1 MDPRH
6 QRRVAIVQNIFALSF
21 HNPETKIKEHDTY
34 FDVAKKIL
42 TFKDEFFE
50 TIAKHAPKYPVKD
63 LAKIDTSILLLA
75 LFELFKDD
83 NKQPYK
89 VIINEAIEIAKE
101 LGNEKSPAFINA
113 VLGAILDEKNLK

>member
-34 FDVAKKIL
+34 YDVAKKIL
-42 TFKDEFFE
+42 TFE